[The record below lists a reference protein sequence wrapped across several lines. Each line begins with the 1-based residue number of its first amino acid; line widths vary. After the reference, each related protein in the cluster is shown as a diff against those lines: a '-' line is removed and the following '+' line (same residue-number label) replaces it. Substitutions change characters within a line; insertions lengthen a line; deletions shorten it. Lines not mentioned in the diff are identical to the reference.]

1 MTLRIL
7 LAEDHQ
13 IVREGL
19 RSLLEGSTGYEVV
32 GETGNGLDVEGLVA
46 ELRPDVLVADIVMP
60 GLNGIE
66 VTRRIRKRNPET
78 RVVVLSMHA
87 GEPFVLEALA
97 AGASG
102 YVLKDTT
109 ATELVRAIDE
119 AAAGRRYL
127 SPPLSDRAVQAY
139 MGRSRDG
146 RGRDR
151 YRALTTRE
159 REVLQLVAE
168 GLTSLAI
175 AERLGVGRRT
185 VESHRANLMRKL
197 GVPTTP
203 ALVRLVAE
211 RGLLPESTPV
221 RRKTESA

>member
-1 MTLRIL
+1 MR
-7 LAEDHQ
+7 
-13 IVREGL
+13 
-19 RSLLEGSTGYEVV
+19 GS
-32 GETGNGLDVEGLVA
+32 
-46 ELRPDVLVADIVMP
+46 
-60 GLNGIE
+60 
-66 VTRRIRKRNPET
+66 
-78 RVVVLSMHA
+78 
-87 GEPFVLEALA
+87 
-97 AGASG
+97 
-102 YVLKDTT
+102 
-109 ATELVRAIDE
+109 
-119 AAAGRRYL
+119 
-127 SPPLSDRAVQAY
+127 
-139 MGRSRDG
+139 RSRP
-146 RGRDR
+146 
-151 YRALTTRE
+151 TRPPSSE

>member
-1 MTLRIL
+1 
-7 LAEDHQ
+7 
-13 IVREGL
+13 
-19 RSLLEGSTGYEVV
+19 
-32 GETGNGLDVEGLVA
+32 
-46 ELRPDVLVADIVMP
+46 
-60 GLNGIE
+60 
-66 VTRRIRKRNPET
+66 
-78 RVVVLSMHA
+78 MHA

-97 AGASG
+97 AGALG

-109 ATELVRAIDE
+109 ATELVRAINE

-127 SPPLSDRAVQAY
+127 SPPLSDRAVEAY
-139 MGRSRDG
+139 MGRSHDRR
-146 RGRDR
+146 RGDR
-151 YRALTTRE
+151 YGALTTRE

-168 GLTSLAI
+168 GLTSHAI
-175 AERLGVGRRT
+175 AQRLGVSRRT

-197 GVPTTP
+197 GVPTTA